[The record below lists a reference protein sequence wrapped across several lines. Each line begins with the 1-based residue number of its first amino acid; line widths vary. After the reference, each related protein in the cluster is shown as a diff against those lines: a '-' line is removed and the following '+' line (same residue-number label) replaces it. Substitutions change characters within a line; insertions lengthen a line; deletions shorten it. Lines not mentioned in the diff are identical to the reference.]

1 MTYLLDTQVF
11 LWWDSDSPRL
21 GPRAREILSDPTQA
35 IYVSAVSVWEISIKA
50 SLGKLAYSGS
60 PTEAISQNQFRSLSI
75 VSRDAEAVIGLPP
88 IHKDPFDRL
97 LIAQARRRG
106 LTLITSDHE
115 IVRYTLSYVAA
126 EA

>member
-1 MTYLLDTQVF
+1 MGQR
-11 LWWDSDSPRL
+11 SPRL

-97 LIAQARRRG
+97 LIAQARRRA

-115 IVRYTLSYVAA
+115 IVRYNLSYLPA

>member
-11 LWWDSDSPRL
+11 LWWDCDSPRL
-21 GPRAREILSDPTQA
+21 GLRAKEILSDPAQT

-50 SLGKLAYSGS
+50 ALGKLAYSGS
-60 PTEAISQNQFRSLSI
+60 PTAAIAQNQFRALSI
-75 VSRDAEAVIGLPP
+75 VSRDAEAVLGLPP

-106 LTLITSDHE
+106 LTLITSDHQ
-115 IVRYTLSYVAA
+115 IVRYGLSCVLA